1 MAGDQAGCQ
10 NHSTGQVTGQI
21 EPRRRRPPCPFDRP
35 SHDGRTDGGGPRQH
49 ESVLRDARDQESKQ
63 GKREER
69 RIESESESESE
80 SERAREQENDP
91 PLGIERSLKRAR
103 ALPKTSRLG
112 PIKLFFSTSNI
123 VVHFIHRLNTYILLS
138 IVGPAHHQN
147 QIEPSI
153 PSIPSIN
160 SNRQHQNFLLLALPF
175 VLPVSL
181 FARRKTCS
189 GE

>member
-35 SHDGRTDGGGPRQH
+35 SHDGRTYVRTYGGGGGPRQH

-80 SERAREQENDP
+80 RAREQENDP
-91 PLGIERSLKRAR
+91 PLGIERSLKRA
-103 ALPKTSRLG
+103 LPKTSRLG
-112 PIKLFFSTSNI
+112 PIKLFFSTSNT

-153 PSIPSIN
+153 PSIN
-160 SNRQHQNFLLLALPF
+160 SNRQHQIFLLLALPF

-181 FARRKTCS
+181 FARRRTCS